1 MVPLDAVEDV
11 VLLAIGAVE
20 LVGERADVGAVCINS
35 SSSEIP
41 LLPSTDPVWMLDIG
55 LHGVGVMLG
64 GAGV

>member
-1 MVPLDAVEDV
+1 VVPLDAVEDV

-20 LVGERADVGAVCINS
+20 LVGERDDVGAVCIN
-35 SSSEIP
+35 SSEIP

>member
-1 MVPLDAVEDV
+1 VVPLDAVEDV

-35 SSSEIP
+35 SEIP

>member
-1 MVPLDAVEDV
+1 VVLLDAVEDV

-20 LVGERADVGAVCINS
+20 LVGGRDDVGAVCIN
-35 SSSEIP
+35 SSEIP